1 MLLQIPGEEKKYLS
15 SDSYYKADE
24 DVGIEADWITAEFLN
39 EIKCFGIPNHRLVLK
54 KGVPI
59 MHLRNIDQSLGL
71 CNGTRLIVQELRN
84 NVIGAIVV
92 TGNYIGQKVYIPGM
106 NLIPSDPGIPLKF
119 QRRQFPITLLLCY
132 DD

>member
-71 CNGTRLIVQELRN
+71 CNGTRLILQELRN
-84 NVIGAIVV
+84 NVIGVVVV
-92 TGNYIGQKVYIPGM
+92 TGNYIG
-106 NLIPSDPGIPLKF
+106 
-119 QRRQFPITLLLCY
+119 
-132 DD
+132 